1 MSEHGVDPLTGGSAR
16 GVEEEMGL
24 RGGVRVRDGQEERG
38 GEKWTGGER
47 EREKK
52 ERDEE

>member
-1 MSEHGVDPLTGGSAR
+1 MWVRDGQEKREGF
-16 GVEEEMGL
+16 
-24 RGGVRVRDGQEERG
+24 GVRVRDGQEERD